1 MFCQAEELKTESDV
15 EQKLLWPLMT
25 TPLPSGLALHTT
37 DIMTKLNLRRLEIGK
52 GNNRKLLF
60 PDYAVIIA
68 GLPVLIIE
76 AKAPGED
83 LSIALDEARMYGNEL
98 NARFPAGLNPCF
110 RVIACNG
117 LKLVSSAIDTIIPD
131 IELNHADLSAAN
143 VDFARLIESCQRLNL
158 QRAADQIRR
167 RLRQPKYAR
176 ALELIGG
183 DAFQNE
189 ELPSNTFGSTIVG
202 DYGHIFNPRTRED
215 RARIVQHAYVASL
228 RRQRYIE
235 PIDRLIRNAV
245 SPGPS
250 VANVFED
257 TSKPKELERTLWERR
272 NLENQV
278 LLLIGS
284 VGSGKSTFVD
294 YVSLVALP
302 EEIRQKCV
310 WVRVNLNE
318 APLNTDIAYDW
329 IARAIINDLRTTI
342 ANQDIDE
349 LNTLR
354 KIFKPEL
361 NTFQKGPLAL
371 LDQDSNEYRS
381 MLASELNRLH
391 SSPLTLAR
399 CLARYVCA
407 GPGKLLVVVLDNCDK
422 RTRDEQLTMFQI
434 AHWVQTEFKSLVI
447 LPIRDVTFE
456 RHRNEPPLDTA
467 LKSLIFRIEPPPFTE
482 VLQRRVQLALQEIL
496 ASQST
501 ATTLSYI
508 LPNGMRVS
516 YPASDQSL
524 YLASILRSLYE
535 HDRFVRRVMTGLAGR
550 DVRRALEIFLD
561 FCTSGHIGEDEI
573 YKIRLFKGKYVLP
586 QSVVARVLLRMQ
598 RRFYDGDRAYV
609 KNLIQCDPEDPLPDH
624 FVRLSILHWLEQRQ
638 RVPGPAG
645 VEGFHAVRRIVQ
657 DLVHLCHDA
666 GRVRKDLLYLARE
679 GCVVAE
685 HLRVNELSDRD
696 LVRLTAS
703 GLVHLQLMANP
714 DYLAAC
720 AEDTW
725 LSDPTLA
732 DRIANR
738 IRTDG
743 LKGHFSRLT
752 TAKNASDLV
761 YYLKAQ
767 AKERMSSPESYL
779 KEELVV
785 ELSTLKEA
793 EAAVGAIEIDVSK
806 RLYVGN
812 IPFSSTADE
821 VKAAFEKNQISI
833 HNVIMPE
840 GQFGKNN
847 RGFAFVEVA
856 DGRTAM
862 EVLDR
867 NLTLGSRRLLIN
879 EAHPATEASMP
890 RRMRRPSHPS
900 QRPDR
905 TLYVGNLPVDLTER
919 SIRDLFESHG
929 FQLVDVNLVI
939 NRKTLEP
946 RGYGFVWLNSAADID
961 RAIGAVNGTF
971 VNGRKITVHRA
982 TPLSDGTSK
991 QG

>member
-37 DIMTKLNLRRLEIGK
+37 DIMTKPNLRRFEIGK

-98 NARFPAGLNPCF
+98 NALFPSGLNPCF

-117 LKLVSSAIDTIIPD
+117 SKLASSPIDTVSPD
-131 IELNHADLSAAN
+131 IELNHADLSTAN
-143 VDFARLIESCQRLNL
+143 IDFARLIDSCKRSNL
-158 QRAADQIRR
+158 QRAADQIRLK
-167 RLRQPKYAR
+167 LRQPNYAR

-183 DAFQNE
+183 EAFQHE
-189 ELPSNTFGSTIVG
+189 ELPSNTFGATIVG
-202 DYGHIFNPRTRED
+202 DYGHIFNPSTRED
-215 RARIVQHAYVASL
+215 RAQIVKHAYVASL

-235 PIDRLIRNAV
+235 PIDRLIRSAV
-245 SPGPS
+245 SPGS
-250 VANVFED
+250 NVAEVFED
-257 TSKPKELERTLWERR
+257 TSKPKELARTLWERR

-302 EEIRQKCV
+302 EEIRQKSV
-310 WVRVNLNE
+310 WVRVNLNK
-318 APLNTDIAYDW
+318 APLNTDIAYNW
-329 IARAIINDLRTTI
+329 IARAIIDDLRTTLV
-342 ANQDIDE
+342 NQDIDE
-349 LNTLR
+349 LSTLN
-354 KIFKPEL
+354 KIFGPEL
-361 NTFQKGPLAL
+361 KTFRKGPLAL
-371 LDQDSNEYRS
+371 LDQDSDEYRS

-391 SSPLTLAR
+391 SSPLTFAR

-467 LKSLIFRIEPPPFTE
+467 LKGLIFRIEPPPFTE
-482 VLQRRVQLALQEIL
+482 VLQSRVRLALKEML

-501 ATTLSYI
+501 ASTLSYI

-516 YPASDQSL
+516 YPSSDQSL

-535 HDRFVRRVMTGLAGR
+535 HDRFVRNIMTGLAGR
-550 DVRRALEIFLD
+550 DVRHALEIFLE

-573 YKIRLFKGKYVLP
+573 YKIRLFKGKYALP

-598 RRFYDGDRAYV
+598 RRFYHGDRAYV
-609 KNLIQCDPEDPLPDH
+609 KNLVQCDPEDPLPDH
-624 FVRLSILHWLEQRQ
+624 FVRLSILHWLEQRHKVQ
-638 RVPGPAG
+638 GPAG
-645 VEGFHAVRRIVQ
+645 VEGFHAVGKIVQ

-666 GRVRKDLLYLARE
+666 IRVRKELLYLARE

-685 HLRVNELSDRD
+685 HLRVDELRDRD

-732 DRIANR
+732 ARIANR
-738 IRTDG
+738 ISSAG

-761 YYLKAQ
+761 DYLKAQ
-767 AKERMSSPESYL
+767 AQGRMSRPESYL
-779 KEELVV
+779 KEERVV

-793 EAAVGAIEIDVSK
+793 EAAVGAIEIEMSK
-806 RLYVGN
+806 RLFVGN

-821 VKAAFEKNQISI
+821 VRAAFEKSQISI
-833 HNVIMPE
+833 QNVIMPK
-840 GQFGKNN
+840 GQFGENN

-867 NLTLGSRRLLIN
+867 NLTLGNRRLLIN
-879 EAHPATEASMP
+879 EAHPATETSMS
-890 RRMRRPSHPS
+890 RWKRRPSLPS
-900 QRPDR
+900 QGPSNK
-905 TLYVGNLPVDLTER
+905 LYVGNLPCDSTKQLV
-919 SIRDLFESHG
+919 RDLFESHG

-939 NRKTLEP
+939 DRKTLKP
-946 RGYGFVWLNSAADID
+946 RGYGYVWLNSAADID

-971 VNGRKITVHRA
+971 VTGRKITVHRA
-982 TPLSDGTSK
+982 RPLSDVTSK